1 MTRSHFRD
9 LPSGEIISALLDDD
23 VRPLAFL
30 LHLGVHIPNP
40 VESNSTNGHFLIV
53 ESIMA
58 TSLPIMATSL
68 QPKVL
73 LFNLPVHDGPRST
86 KAASKFCLS
95 AAIVKDPPYVGGTF
109 I

>member
-9 LPSGEIISALLDDD
+9 LPSDEIISALLDDD
-23 VRPLAFL
+23 VRPVAFL

-40 VESNSTNGHFLIV
+40 VESKFTNSHFLIV
-53 ESIMA
+53 ES
-58 TSLPIMATSL
+58 IMATSL

-95 AAIVKDPPYVGGTF
+95 AAIAKDPPYVGGTF